1 MKHRFFD
8 GPIRELS
15 PLTKG
20 LTYIEEADVEE
31 ETYHDNHLFPR
42 RASISGRR
50 SVSGSKLDKRS
61 SSDVQRPSR
70 RSSVRDKVGLRTV
83 LEEIGVSDDYQRRT
97 RPAEIP
103 SKGVYLYP
111 HRRNRQE
118 NEDESRSVS
127 DDSPRSPRLLRHESP
142 AIDKGTRREK
152 YEESTDS
159 YSGQKEAEFD
169 HYESDYKHR
178 AKHDDPRRTKH
189 VADKSPGEGLRN
201 ALGNLDNCLNVPAVR
216 QRQLSAII
224 KSGLQRSQQPVGRT
238 RAPNSLD
245 ARHNHCPRRQDQ
257 GVLMSVV
264 ANY

>member
-1 MKHRFFD
+1 LKHRFFD

-15 PLTKG
+15 PLRKG
-20 LTYIEEADVEE
+20 LTYTEEADVEE
-31 ETYHDNHLFPR
+31 ETYHDNCLLPR
-42 RASISGRR
+42 KASISSRR

-61 SSDVQRPSR
+61 SVDVQRPSR

-83 LEEIGVSDDYQRRT
+83 LEDIGVSDEYQRRA
-97 RPAEIP
+97 RPGDIP
-103 SKGVYLYP
+103 SKGRYLYAS
-111 HRRNRQE
+111 RRTRQE
-118 NEDESRSVS
+118 NEDESRFVS
-127 DDSPRSPRLLRHESP
+127 DDSLRSPRLLRHESP
-142 AIDKGTRREK
+142 AIDK
-152 YEESTDS
+152 ESTDS

-201 ALGNLDNCLNVPAVR
+201 ALGNLDNYLNVPAVR
-216 QRQLSAII
+216 QRQLSGILN
-224 KSGLQRSQQPVGRT
+224 SGLQQSQQPVVRT
-238 RAPNSLD
+238 RAPNALD
-245 ARHNHCPRRQDQ
+245 ARPNHCPRRQDQ